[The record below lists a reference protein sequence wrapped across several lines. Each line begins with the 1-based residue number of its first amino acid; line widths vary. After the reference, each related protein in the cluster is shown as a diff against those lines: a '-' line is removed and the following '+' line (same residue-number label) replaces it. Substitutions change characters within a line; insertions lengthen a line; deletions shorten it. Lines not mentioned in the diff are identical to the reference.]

1 MYTLSS
7 VFEMFPKWIALLL
20 CIFITTF
27 AVSSCL
33 KKVQAGKKTVTVNG
47 VKKIVTVKKIF
58 ATLKELYTSETTL
71 AQKIVLTPLNNEFKF
86 KIWKLIFVDFL
97 QKFWRIF

>member
-33 KKVQAGKKTVTVNG
+33 EVIKKVQDGKKTVTVNG

-58 ATLKELYTSETTL
+58 ATLKELYTSDTTL
-71 AQKIVLTPLNNEFKF
+71 A
-86 KIWKLIFVDFL
+86 
-97 QKFWRIF
+97 

>member
-33 KKVQAGKKTVTVNG
+33 EVIKKVQDGKKTVTVNG

-58 ATLKELYTSETTL
+58 ATLKELYTSDTTL
-71 AQKIVLTPLNNEFKF
+71 T
-86 KIWKLIFVDFL
+86 
-97 QKFWRIF
+97 

>member
-58 ATLKELYTSETTL
+58 VTLREDGYTYCKK
-71 AQKIVLTPLNNEFKF
+71 KIVKGSQEH
-86 KIWKLIFVDFL
+86 
-97 QKFWRIF
+97 